1 MDRKK
6 GIIMMLLS
14 AFFFALMAATVKS
27 LQAYPLTEK
36 MFFRNFLGFVF
47 AFVMV
52 KKNGGSLKGNN
63 RKLLL
68 LRSVLG
74 MLGVAA
80 YFYSIQFL
88 NLADAVI
95 INKFS
100 PFFVVLLSW
109 LILKEKIGKGQIMAL
124 VLAII
129 GAGLVTKPTFSV
141 TVVPALIGLMA
152 SMFAGMA
159 YVTVSYLRKSDSPET
174 IVFYFTLVT
183 SLCMVPFALSGGWI
197 VPTGMD
203 ILKALGLG
211 VFSTAG
217 QIFMTYGYRYADA
230 SEVSI
235 YSYSDIIYSMVI
247 GIFLF
252 SELPDYLT
260 LVGGITI
267 LAAGFINFYTK
278 KLVKRKSVDYSGLGE
293 NE

>member
-6 GIIMMLLS
+6 GIIMMMLS

-27 LQAYPLTEK
+27 LGDYPLTEK

-52 KKNGGSLKGNN
+52 KRNGGSLRGNN
-63 RKLLL
+63 RKLLV
-68 LRSVLG
+68 LRSVFG

-80 YFYSIQFL
+80 YFYSIQYL

-95 INKFS
+95 INKFA

-109 LILKEKIGKGQIMAL
+109 LVLKEKIGKGQIIAL
-124 VLAII
+124 FLAIV
-129 GAGLVTKPTFSV
+129 GAGLVTKPTFNV
-141 TVVPALIGLMA
+141 NIAPAMIGLMA

-174 IVFYFTLVT
+174 IVFYFTLIT
-183 SLCMVPFALSGGWI
+183 SLCMIPFAFSGGWI
-197 VPTGMD
+197 VPRGLD
-203 ILKALGLG
+203 ILKAIGLG

-235 YSYSDIIYSMVI
+235 YSYSDIIYSMII
-247 GIFLF
+247 GVVLF
-252 SELPDYLT
+252 SEMPDYLT
-260 LVGGITI
+260 AIGGVAI
-267 LAAGFINFYTK
+267 LAAGFVNFYTK
-278 KLVKRKSVDYSGLGE
+278 KLLKQNTAK
-293 NE
+293 